1 MMGGDPNMGGEHNMS
16 GDPNMGGD
24 PMMGG
29 DPNMD
34 DSTMS
39 IINQLSPEDREA
51 VRSYA
56 ESMLDNSGN
65 GGEDTPPTSEPP
77 MMESVIFTKKQLKTI
92 MENVGIFNEPKKQKV
107 LKQKNT
113 KSVSNKSPFNSPN
126 FRKL

>member
-1 MMGGDPNMGGEHNMS
+1 MG

-29 DPNMD
+29 DDSMD
-34 DSTMS
+34 DSTAS

-56 ESMLDNSGN
+56 QSMLSRAEGDNGLEGEGASGPQSPD
-65 GGEDTPPTSEPP
+65 GA
-77 MMESVIFTKKQLKTI
+77 MMESVIFTKKQLRTI
-92 MENVGIFNEPKKQKV
+92 MENVGIFNNEPRKEKSLTKKS
-107 LKQKNT
+107 T
-113 KSVSNKSPFNSPN
+113 KSVSKNSPFNSPN